1 MSDHYAAALDHFEA
15 HGFATIP
22 DFLPEEIVR
31 TLSTE
36 IDTMRSQGE
45 MKKAGIGREAGF
57 LVKADERGDFIHW
70 IDPLEA
76 SPNAKIYLETLQELI
91 TQINRNFYLGIRDTE
106 IHYAEYP
113 EGTFY
118 KRHSDKHRDGSARA
132 VSMVFYLNEN
142 WKEEDGGQLRIY
154 LEDGAMHDILPCA
167 GTLAFFL
174 SDKEH
179 EVLITKRSRKSI
191 TGWLLNKE
199 SFL

>member
-1 MSDHYAAALDHFEA
+1 MSDQYAAALDHFET

-22 DFLPEEIVR
+22 NFLPEEIVLA
-31 TLSTE
+31 LSAE

-45 MKKAGIGREAGF
+45 MKKAGIGREAGY

-76 SPNAKIYLETLQELI
+76 SLNAKIYLETLQELI
-91 TQINRNFYLGIRDTE
+91 TQVNRNFYLGIRDAE

-113 EGTFY
+113 KGTFY
-118 KRHSDKHRDGSARA
+118 KRHSDKHRDGSART
-132 VSMVFYLNEN
+132 VSVVFYLNEH

-179 EVLITKRSRKSI
+179 EVLITNRSRKSI